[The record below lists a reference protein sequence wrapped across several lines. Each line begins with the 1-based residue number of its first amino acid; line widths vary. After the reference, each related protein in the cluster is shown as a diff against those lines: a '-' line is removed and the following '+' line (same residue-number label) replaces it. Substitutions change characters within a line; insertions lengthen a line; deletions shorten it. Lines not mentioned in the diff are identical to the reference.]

1 MVTRTALHLEA
12 NITKG
17 WTADSM
23 SSIEPESV
31 SWAELR
37 TMETF
42 TFIYKVDVAIWNILM
57 INYSTAWTI
66 IFTFISS
73 RLSEE

>member
-1 MVTRTALHLEA
+1 MC
-12 NITKG
+12 
-17 WTADSM
+17 
-23 SSIEPESV
+23 SIEPVSV